1 MAQKVGR
8 REIYFPVPPPPNE
21 TAKLERHFGVTQLNL
36 EFIIFIVLFNI
47 DELSSRFRML
57 NHKTCVINSVP
68 ESTVYKNK
76 WALQVF

>member
-8 REIYFPVPPPPNE
+8 REIYSPVPPPPNE

-57 NHKTCVINSVP
+57 TKTCVINSVP
-68 ESTVYKNK
+68 ESTVY
-76 WALQVF
+76 